1 MKVFESRSGNL
12 EGRTMEESTQQNV
25 PETSVIEEET
35 GFPVTDSLDR
45 VGERLLRLCL
55 LNQVLPAQIVIQHV
69 LLFLLQLQKKLRIDM
84 AFFTGFLLVGGFIQF
99 FGYGQQFQC

>member
-1 MKVFESRSGNL
+1 
-12 EGRTMEESTQQNV
+12 MEESTQQNV

-45 VGERLLRLCL
+45 VGEK
-55 LNQVLPAQIVIQHV
+55 VAPTMPAQPSITCPNCHST
-69 LLFLLQLQKKLRIDM
+69 RIIIS
-84 AFFTGFLLVGGFIQF
+84 ASATEKAKNRHGILYWVLLVGGFIQF